1 VIAKQTNPKIAR
13 NTANSVKISLAVSDP
28 KSFGVARE
36 YRVKNNPVKETRR
49 AKIEFKIGDLFIN

>member
-1 VIAKQTNPKIAR
+1 MIAKQTNPKIAR

-36 YRVKNNPVKETRR
+36 YRVSSSPIKETRR
-49 AKIEFKIGDLFIN
+49 AKIEFKIGDLFIS

>member
-1 VIAKQTNPKIAR
+1 MIAKQTNPKIAR

-28 KSFGVARE
+28 KSFGVASE

-49 AKIEFKIGDLFIN
+49 AKIEFKIGDLFIS